1 MADTAQRA
9 GEASLTLPL
18 QGHGRAA
25 CLVQWVGEMGIS
37 VFQEKTE
44 KHSAFPVEIWQRS
57 KYSKA
62 RKPIQTENWHQHENI
77 SKQAKLFQ
85 ARSCSSQAPR
95 SWSSTLTSAAGTR
108 KWTGFKGKLDVNM
121 KGNWGSVF
129 PSKLLSASLRNKTTE
144 SVKKH
149 NSCLVD
155 LPTCLG
161 CTTLL
166 TRPKTLS
173 YANELN
179 TEPFSILQAHS
190 TCHALCSPLI
200 PFREHQITTTVF
212 VRLLRFMR
220 GKVHQVDPSKP
231 EVVFECNT
239 TARLS
244 F

>member
-1 MADTAQRA
+1 MGKEAKWNEARIIYLGGKRGRKVLLQRCWREKHGKIQIPFAEVQSYVMADTAQRA

-18 QGHGRAA
+18 QGHGRAV

-95 SWSSTLTSAAGTR
+95 SWSSTLTSTAGTR

-179 TEPFSILQAHS
+179 TEPFSIFRPIP
-190 TCHALCSPLI
+190 HAM
-200 PFREHQITTTVF
+200 HF
-212 VRLLRFMR
+212 VLL
-220 GKVHQVDPSKP
+220 
-231 EVVFECNT
+231 
-239 TARLS
+239 
-244 F
+244 